1 MAAIRLTSPAF
12 DHDDP
17 LPSRYTGDG
26 EGLSPPL
33 TWTGVPPGTREL
45 VIVCDNPDAEEG
57 VFTHW
62 VVYGIAP
69 DVTALS
75 EGVPEETLVEN
86 PVSLV
91 QGLND
96 FDESGYSPPVA
107 SENEGGHRRIFF
119 RLFAL
124 DTELDTPP
132 GATRAE
138 LRRASKGHVLD
149 QTELVGIT

>member
-1 MAAIRLTSPAF
+1 MAAIRLNSPAF

-17 LPSRYTGDG
+17 LPARHTSEG

-33 TWTGVPPGTREL
+33 AWTGVPPGTKEL

-62 VVYGIAP
+62 VVYGLDP
-69 DVTALS
+69 GVTELS
-75 EGVPEETLVEN
+75 EGVPLETLVED
-86 PVSLV
+86 PVPLV

-96 FDESGYSPPVA
+96 FDESGYSPPT
-107 SENEGGHRRIFF
+107 SSQDEGHRRIFF

-138 LRRASKGHVLD
+138 LRSASKDHVLA

>member
-1 MAAIRLTSPAF
+1 MADFRLTSPAF

-17 LPSRYTGDG
+17 LPPRHTGDG
-26 EGLSPPL
+26 DGLSPPL
-33 TWTGVPPGTREL
+33 TWTGTPPGTKEL

-62 VVYGIAP
+62 VVYGITP
-69 DVTALS
+69 DVTELA
-75 EGVPEETLVEN
+75 EGVPPETLVEE

-107 SENEGGHRRIFF
+107 SEDSARRRIFF

-124 DTELDTPP
+124 DAELDTPP
-132 GATRAE
+132 GATRPE
-138 LRRASKGHVLD
+138 LRRASKGHVLA